1 MQDHRLC
8 FFFHLFAFTFWVRAS
23 RRGFHRRVS
32 QLQFKV
38 NTWLF
43 EDTSSCWGS
52 GWSAVTVSVL
62 RRHFEVK
69 KTLWD
74 VLNLRLHEFP
84 SMYLKKKV
92 QAKVRRGVYDLY
104 LNCTKTK
111 RRVTEL
117 LLSVTVFSQFLSVFD
132 ARNDLLSFFGCLLTF
147 VHTYNLIYLT
157 GQLILQIIYIF
168 KWCLKAVLRV
178 KKQKLKVYYSN
189 CRLLPVVRTN
199 SQLNQMC

>member
-1 MQDHRLC
+1 MGPAQPSSLICPITITHTHTSWHLNRPSVLGMQDHRLC

-132 ARNDLLSFFGCLLTF
+132 ARNDVLSFFRCLLTF
-147 VHTYNLIYLT
+147 VHTLI
-157 GQLILQIIYIF
+157 IFYICQDSCF
-168 KWCLKAVLRV
+168 
-178 KKQKLKVYYSN
+178 Y
-189 CRLLPVVRTN
+189 RLFTF
-199 SQLNQMC
+199 LNDV